1 MSVSE
6 ISKTAWKVL
15 IDNKIEQ
22 FPVRPTGIAR
32 KNNILVFEYSD
43 YMHATGRTCAELF
56 DRYGKDGFTQ
66 LLNGRYTVFYNHCN
80 SPARCRWTL
89 AHELGHIFLGH
100 ITEQRPTLSRGVV
113 KDFLDIQADNFTARL
128 LCPEVI
134 AHFCDVQSAEELRDL
149 FDVSVQATQARW
161 RSLSERR
168 SRGSFRL
175 GSEEKILLNQ
185 LDSFIARYISEKANG
200 VPDITPPGCRSLSYR
215 I

>member
-1 MSVSE
+1 M
-6 ISKTAWKVL
+6 
-15 IDNKIEQ
+15 
-22 FPVRPTGIAR
+22 
-32 KNNILVFEYSD
+32 
-43 YMHATGRTCAELF
+43 
-56 DRYGKDGFTQ
+56 
-66 LLNGRYTVFYNHCN
+66 
-80 SPARCRWTL
+80 
-89 AHELGHIFLGH
+89 
-100 ITEQRPTLSRGVV
+100 

-134 AHFCDVQSAEELRDL
+134 AHFCDVQAAEELRDL

-175 GSEEKILLNQ
+175 ESEEKILLNQ